1 VDKPS
6 EKEKVEK
13 RRGLVEEK
21 TKTRLLSIASYC
33 FDPQATVNRNIEN
46 MIGATQVPLG
56 IAGPMKLKTKNQ
68 RPKTYFLPLATTE
81 GALVASV
88 NRGCKATRL
97 SGGIKT
103 FVKDVGVSR
112 APVFKVKDLR
122 EAEKLV
128 EWTKKHFKK
137 LKKTAEKTSGHLKL
151 LEIRPTFFGRNVYLR
166 FLFNTDEAMGMNM
179 VTKGSKA
186 MVDLIEKSTETRC
199 VSVSG
204 NFCVDKKPNW
214 QNVILGRGKKV
225 WAEAILKAKI
235 VREVLK
241 TSSEKIAEV
250 VYRKCLLGSSMAG
263 SLGFNS
269 HFANIAAAIFLAI
282 GQDMAH
288 VTEASLGM
296 TTAEVLKDGRLY
308 FSVYLPDLMVGTVG
322 GGTGLATQKEALSIL
337 GLGKGKKGEAL
348 ELARIIGGAVL
359 CGELSLVAALSAG
372 HLVKAHE
379 KLGRGKK

>member
-1 VDKPS
+1 MNKLS
-6 EKEKVEK
+6 EKAKTKK
-13 RRGLVEEK
+13 RRESVEEK
-21 TKTRLLSIASYC
+21 TKTCLLSIASFC
-33 FDPQATVNRNIEN
+33 FSPQATVNRNIEN

-56 IAGPMKLKTKNQ
+56 IAGPAKINSSV
-68 RPKTYFLPLATTE
+68 YFLPLATTE
-81 GALVASV
+81 GALAASV

-97 SGGIKT
+97 SGGIKA
-103 FVKDVGVSR
+103 FVQDIGVSR
-112 APVFKVKDLR
+112 APIFKVKNFQ

-128 EWTKKHFKK
+128 EWTKKHFKR
-137 LKKTAEKTSGHLKL
+137 LKKAAEETSLHLKL

-179 VTKGSKA
+179 VTKASKA
-186 MVDLIEKSTETRC
+186 MVNLIEKRTKTRC
-199 VSVSG
+199 VSISG
-204 NFCVDKKPNW
+204 NFCVDKKPSW

-225 WAEAILKAKI
+225 WAEAVLKEKI

-241 TSSEKIAEV
+241 SSSEKIAEV

-269 HFANIAAAIFLAI
+269 HFANIVAAIFLAT

-288 VTEASLGM
+288 VVEASLGI
-296 TTAEVLKDGRLY
+296 TTAEVLKGGSLH

-348 ELARIIGGAVL
+348 EFARIIGGAVL
-359 CGELSLVAALSAG
+359 CGELSLIAALSAG

-379 KLGRGKK
+379 KLGRGKND